1 MTTTLESRAHA
12 GPQPIP
18 EARNRIS
25 LEQSVANTLTMA
37 YRGLLK
43 IKHNPEQLF
52 DVVVQPIIFTLMF
65 TYIFGGAISGDV
77 ASYLPI
83 IIPGILV

>member
-1 MTTTLESRAHA
+1 MTSTLESRTSA

-18 EARNRIS
+18 EVRNRIS

-43 IKHNPEQLF
+43 IKHNPSNCS
-52 DVVVQPIIFTLMF
+52 T
-65 TYIFGGAISGDV
+65 S
-77 ASYLPI
+77 SSSRSSSR
-83 IIPGILV
+83 